1 MLKTTPN
8 TNVIK
13 GISWFILNLVIGV
26 LNDIIMKYLGIN
38 NISPYQVVFLRFF
51 FAACTLLPWLLTHR
65 ASFITKRP
73 GLHCIRGAFLFIGI
87 ALWCTGLTTSK
98 LAVAVTINFTIPIF
112 TMLLAVWFLKE
123 RCSKTQII
131 AAIIGLLGI
140 FVVLNPT
147 SLDFNVSSLVLI
159 CSAFL
164 FASLDVINK
173 TYVSKESTISM
184 LFYSNLFTALFAL
197 IPALATWTT
206 LAALGKVILLFLAL
220 GAGGNLILYCLLK
233 SFSYVDVSF
242 VAPYRYL
249 ELLFSIILG
258 KLFFSEEMDVV
269 NYLGIILIMLSTFL
283 LSYKAVFKKK

>member
-1 MLKTTPN
+1 MTKTPANIN
-8 TNVIK
+8 TIK
-13 GISWFILNLVIGV
+13 GISWFILNLIIGV
-26 LNDIIMKYLGIN
+26 LNDVIMKYLGIN

-51 FAACTLLPWLLTHR
+51 FASITLLPWLLTHR

-87 ALWCTGLTTSK
+87 ALWCTGLHTSK

-112 TMLLAVWFLKE
+112 TMLLAVYFLKE

-131 AAIIGLLGI
+131 AAVLGFLGI

-206 LAALGKVILLFLAL
+206 LAALGPSILLFIVL

-233 SFSYVDVSF
+233 SFSYVNVSF

-258 KLFFSEEMDVV
+258 KLFFSEEMDAV
-269 NYLGIILIMLSTFL
+269 NYLGVILIMLSTFL